1 MSITLGFDVYGTLID
16 TAGTSEA
23 LAQHVGESAAA
34 FASLWRSKQLEY
46 AFRRALMNKYRDFAV
61 CTRQAL
67 DYVCLYFQTPI
78 AEADRKKLMEEYL
91 HLPAFP
97 DAKRGLARMKAAG
110 FRLFAFSM
118 GRRDDVSVLIERAQL
133 DDYFAGLV
141 SLEDVKCYK
150 PSPIAYAHFLETTGT
165 APADAWLVS
174 GNPFDVLGAVSAG
187 ICGAWVKRSP
197 DAILDPWEI
206 APTVIAEDLPALCD
220 ILVARVSS
228 PAPSRKSRS

>member
-16 TAGTSEA
+16 TAGISEA
-23 LAQHVGESAAA
+23 LAQHVGERAAT
-34 FASLWRSKQLEY
+34 FANLWRSKQLEY
-46 AFRRALMNKYRDFAV
+46 AFRRALMGRYRDFAV

-67 DYVCLYFQTPI
+67 DYLCLHFQTPLT
-78 AEADRKKLMEEYL
+78 EADRNQLMARYL

-97 DAKRGLARMKAAG
+97 DAKPGLTRLASAG

-118 GRRDDVSVLIERAQL
+118 GRRADVSVLLERAQL

-187 ICGAWVKRSP
+187 ICGAWVRRSP

-220 ILVARVSS
+220 ILIARASF
-228 PAPSRKSRS
+228 PAPSRKNRT

>member
-67 DYVCLYFQTPI
+67 DYACLYFQTPI
-78 AEADRKKLMEEYL
+78 AEADRKKLMERYL

-97 DAKRGLARMKAAG
+97 DAKPGLARMKAAG
-110 FRLFAFSM
+110 FRLI
-118 GRRDDVSVLIERAQL
+118 RL
-133 DDYFAGLV
+133 
-141 SLEDVKCYK
+141 
-150 PSPIAYAHFLETTGT
+150 
-165 APADAWLVS
+165 
-174 GNPFDVLGAVSAG
+174 FDG
-187 ICGAWVKRSP
+187 
-197 DAILDPWEI
+197 
-206 APTVIAEDLPALCD
+206 PT
-220 ILVARVSS
+220 
-228 PAPSRKSRS
+228 

>member
-1 MSITLGFDVYGTLID
+1 
-16 TAGTSEA
+16 
-23 LAQHVGESAAA
+23 
-34 FASLWRSKQLEY
+34 
-46 AFRRALMNKYRDFAV
+46 
-61 CTRQAL
+61 
-67 DYVCLYFQTPI
+67 
-78 AEADRKKLMEEYL
+78 
-91 HLPAFP
+91 
-97 DAKRGLARMKAAG
+97 
-110 FRLFAFSM
+110 M

-197 DAILDPWEI
+197 DADPRSMGDRADGDRRGSAGTLRHPGRPSFVTRAIAQNTAWWVRRGVSRLARSVQNTAWRLRRGVSRLARASVPPI
-206 APTVIAEDLPALCD
+206 VSAGAWYGSRWVVDPTTTGSRAARAAPTATQA
-220 ILVARVSS
+220 
-228 PAPSRKSRS
+228 PAPSDSRRAGLCRL